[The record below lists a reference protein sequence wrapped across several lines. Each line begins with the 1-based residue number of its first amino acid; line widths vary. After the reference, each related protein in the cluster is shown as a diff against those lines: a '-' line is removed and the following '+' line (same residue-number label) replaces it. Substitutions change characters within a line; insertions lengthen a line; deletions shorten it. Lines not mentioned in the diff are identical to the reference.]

1 MTPKKI
7 LVPCG
12 PGGRDLTGVHHALA
26 LAERLQ
32 AHVVILKWMDL
43 TDAGETHAGWLGDA
57 LTDVIANARLAGLN
71 LSHLTVTGAPQ
82 DEIVNVVEEE
92 GIDLLVL
99 STDQW
104 HLEST
109 LLRSHPGL
117 LGSIIRVKEKEPMNV
132 SVEEGGRRWP
142 S

>member
-1 MTPKKI
+1 MTPKEI

-12 PGGRDLTGVHHALA
+12 PRGRDLNGVHHALA

-32 AHVVILKWMDL
+32 AHVVILQWIDL
-43 TDAGETHAGWLGDA
+43 TDVGEAHADWLGAA
-57 LTDVIANARLAGLN
+57 LTDVIANARMAGLN
-71 LSHLTVTGAPQ
+71 LSHMTLTGSPQ

-99 STDQW
+99 SADQW

-109 LLRSHPGL
+109 LLRSHPRL
-117 LGSIIRVKEKEPMNV
+117 LGSIIRVKEKKPMDV
-132 SVEEGGRRWP
+132 SVEEGGRRWR

>member
-12 PGGRDLTGVHHALA
+12 PGNGDLKSVHHALA

-32 AHVVILKWMDL
+32 AHVLIVQWREPQD
-43 TDAGETHAGWLGDA
+43 DRDPQSDWLDES

-71 LSHLTVTGAPQ
+71 LSHLRVTGSPH

-92 GIDLLVL
+92 GVDLLVL
-99 STDQW
+99 SADQW
-104 HLEST
+104 QLESA
-109 LLRSHPGL
+109 LIQRHPRL
-117 LGSIIRVKEKEPMNV
+117 LGSIIRVKEKEKMDVSMN
-132 SVEEGGRRWP
+132 EGGRR
-142 S
+142 